1 MNSKAERS
9 DFHILELWLEC
20 DYFKELQDY
29 ADDMMT
35 SSEQAAKIIIE
46 AFFYARNE
54 KNAARAPRLVTQ

>member
-46 AFFYARNE
+46 AFF
-54 KNAARAPRLVTQ
+54 